1 MFRKMMSVGHT
12 LLLALLLTMV
22 LTGSASADV
31 LMIEFDPPYLFNDTY
46 MLRNGDTLHCLT
58 ISHDK
63 ENNFDDL
70 TSSVFVAAEC
80 FALEDGTLVPC
91 QSHCADRFQGDFVF
105 SLLNTPHEST
115 FDGMALSPQNQTY
128 LIDYGYDVYQWAP
141 QQAEPWQYLCTL
153 DTSSFDFE
161 YAVGNVVFTADS
173 DTLYICYPEY
183 EDGNV
188 LRGTVFAFSLSSGAC
203 EKLFTEPYL
212 QAAYPVD
219 ETQMLIEGI
228 NPRFASMRLP
238 AMYIYDLTTGE
249 KTLFSQSNME
259 NPVPDGRGGW
269 YGISVNAGNGLYH
282 FGKEGGDG
290 EKLVALPSN
299 SSIWDC
305 YVSLSEDRTTA
316 YVIDR
321 QTGKLGIYPVEAGDT
336 PELILVGS
344 VIEYGAR
351 DDFLPDFAEF
361 SAAHNNAEITLS
373 NQPATFDDLAFALLS
388 GSDAFDLMALELS
401 WGNVDSL
408 LEKGYF
414 VDLSGNDS
422 IAAYAQN
429 LYPTWQQE
437 CVRDGKI
444 VGVPV
449 GMRTVWT
456 FVVNLE
462 LWNEMDLGDLPRTY
476 DELFDCIE
484 EWDRMGVLDEVPLFE
499 YHGTSAFERLFNR
512 IMIDFMGKCQREGR
526 PVSFQDETLLHLLS
540 RLEEVRPILEAH
552 DARNLTGDGLIFE
565 GELSGIVRTGHFG
578 KLEVTADNSTFEV
591 LPLGLTEAEDCTE
604 SVIFTLLVI
613 NPKSQNRELAE
624 SYLTYLVEHPTTWT
638 RCCMLKDGPVGVRE
652 KGYEDL
658 DEQYEALLAEL
669 DEKIAAAMR
678 EGDDAVVNRW
688 EQEKQDLADAYLNM
702 WEVRPNMA
710 EMFYRMRPYFTPLTS
725 GGYGFLINNCDDLT
739 QMFLEGRLDYR
750 TYAMRLD
757 ERMWMAEMEGSN

>member
-1 MFRKMMSVGHT
+1 MKKLRYFLSLT
-12 LLLALLLTMV
+12 LLFIALLTC
-22 LTGSASADV
+22 GASADV

-58 ISHDK
+58 ISHDR
-63 ENNFDDL
+63 ENNFADL
-70 TSSVFVAAEC
+70 TSSVSVAAEC

-105 SLLNTPHEST
+105 SLLNTPSEST
-115 FDGMALSPQNQTY
+115 FYGMALSPQNQTY
-128 LIDYGYDVYQWAP
+128 LIDYGYGVYQWVP

-161 YAVGNVVFTADS
+161 YAVGNVVFTADG

-212 QAAYPVD
+212 KAAYPVD

-228 NPRFASMRLP
+228 NPRFASMGLS
-238 AMYIYDLTTGE
+238 AMYLYDLTTGE
-249 KTLFSQSNME
+249 KTLFSSSDVM

-269 YGISVNAGNGLYH
+269 YSISAGNWLCH
-282 FGKEGGDG
+282 FSSEGGNG
-290 EKLVALPSN
+290 EKIAALPSN

-316 YVIDR
+316 YVIDK
-321 QTGKLGIYPVEAGDT
+321 QTGKLGIYPVEADEA
-336 PELILVGS
+336 PELVMVGS
-344 VIEYGAR
+344 LNEYKSR
-351 DDFLPDFAEF
+351 NNVLPNFAEF
-361 SAAHNNAEITLS
+361 SASHNNADMTLS
-373 NQPATFDDLAFALLS
+373 NQPATFADLAFALLS
-388 GSDAFDLMALELS
+388 GSDTFDLMALELS
-401 WGNVDSL
+401 WGNMDSL

-437 CVRDGKI
+437 CVLDGKI

-526 PVSFQDETLLHLLS
+526 PVSFQDETLLYLLS

-552 DARNLTGDGLIFE
+552 DAMNMAGDGLIFE
-565 GELSGIVRTGHFG
+565 GELTGIVRTGHFG

-613 NPKSQNRELAE
+613 NPKSQNKELAE
-624 SYLTYLVEHPTTWT
+624 AYLTYLAEHPTTWT

-652 KGYEDL
+652 KGFEDL
-658 DEQYEALLAEL
+658 DEQYEQLAAEL
-669 DEKIAAAMR
+669 DEKIAAAMK
-678 EGDDAVVNRW
+678 EGDDAVLSRW
-688 EQEKQDLADAYLNM
+688 EKEKQTLNDNYLNQ

-710 EMFYRMRPYFTPLTS
+710 EMLYRMMPYFTPLTS
-725 GGYGFLINNCDDLT
+725 DGYGFLINNCDDLT
-739 QMFLEGRLDYR
+739 TMFLEGRLDYR
-750 TYAMRLD
+750 TYTMRLD
-757 ERMWMAEMEGSN
+757 ERMRMAEMEGSH